1 MRGRD
6 SRGRSQLIKPLT
18 EQKRRIRKALMN
30 IRADKPSRRASQK
43 RASMI
48 VVAKNHDQESMA
60 DLFDNGADLKEIE
73 RRKKLQIRR

>member
-1 MRGRD
+1 M
-6 SRGRSQLIKPLT
+6 
-18 EQKRRIRKALMN
+18 MN

-48 VVAKNHDQESMA
+48 VVAKNNDQESMA
-60 DLFDNGADLKEIE
+60 DLFDNGADLKEME